1 MYEWMRGMRI
11 QVRHLFRRLVFV
23 MLNMF
28 KTTRMLANGKTFYFK
43 INGVPVFIK
52 GANWIPTD
60 SFPTRTKTPT
70 VRHLLES
77 ARAANMNMQRKLQ
90 PLGVSCFLTLC

>member
-52 GANWIPTD
+52 GAYWIPTG
-60 SFPTRTKTPT
+60 SFPTRTKTST